1 MARIAFIKM
10 FTGLNLAPAQLT
22 AELVTHGHDARVI
35 YFKDYQLVPEAEA
48 KNYVWGHSAGPIH
61 TSNGQD
67 LVWGVYKT
75 ITDHELQLLVDY
87 LKEYKPD
94 AIGFFVHVGI
104 INETKQVMTH
114 LRQHFSVPMM
124 IGGAAPTLEPERFIN
139 DYDMVCLNE
148 GEDVIVETANALDNK
163 TDYSTLPGIWT
174 RAASGIV
181 NRNPGRANID
191 LDVIAIP
198 NWDLSRYIY
207 IENDQLKKGKYPSN
221 LRKEYP
227 IMTQRGCP
235 FSCSFCFES
244 KHQEMHGKTVRR
256 RSVQLVLDELKWA
269 KEHLKI
275 KSVQF
280 YDDVFTINPR
290 WLQEF
295 MPRYKAEIG
304 LPFWCYTYPT
314 THNPEML
321 KLLKENGCHS
331 MTMGVQT
338 GSERLLR
345 DVYNRPT
352 KIKRV
357 IEAAQE
363 MVDAGIVGFFDL
375 ITVGPMDTMQD
386 LQDTFEFL
394 LQFPKQMKNVGFGHM
409 ALLPQYHLTDMV
421 PTNERPADGFL
432 CSTRIERKVY
442 DYYHR
447 LYRLTRTDMPT
458 EQIRQIAEDPQ
469 YRENPKLLDQFFN
482 PEKWDMYFLAGITD
496 ASANTAMAKDSP

>member
-1 MARIAFIKM
+1 MARIALIKM
-10 FTGLNLAPAQLT
+10 FTGLNLAPAQLM
-22 AELVTHGHDARVI
+22 AELVTRGHDARVI

-48 KNYVWGHSAGPIH
+48 VNYVQGHSAGPIH

-67 LVWGVYKT
+67 MVWGVYQP
-75 ITDHELQLLVDY
+75 ITDHELQLLKSY
-87 LKEYKPD
+87 LQEYQPD
-94 AIGFFVHVGI
+94 AIGFCVHVGI
-104 INETKQVMTH
+104 IDEARQVLKY

-124 IGGAAPTLEPERFIN
+124 IGGAAPTLEPERFIK
-139 DYDMVCLNE
+139 DYDIVCLNE
-148 GEDVIVETANALDNK
+148 GEEVIVEIANALDSK
-163 TDYSTLPGIWT
+163 SGYSTFPGIWVRQPDGT
-174 RAASGIV
+174 I
-181 NRNPGRANID
+181 NKNPGRAD
-191 LDVIAIP
+191 LDLDTIAIP
-198 NWDLSRYIY
+198 NWELARYIH

-244 KHQEMHGKTVRR
+244 KFQEMHGKSVRR

-269 KEHLKI
+269 KQHLKI

-280 YDDVFTINPR
+280 YDDVFTIHPR
-290 WLQEF
+290 WLKEF
-295 MPRYKAEIG
+295 LPRYKEEIG

-321 KLLKENGCHS
+321 KWLKDAGCHS

-345 DVYNRPT
+345 EVYNRPT
-352 KIKRV
+352 KIQRV
-357 IEAAQE
+357 IDAAQE
-363 MVDAGIVGFFDL
+363 MIDAGIIGFFDL
-375 ITVGPMDTMQD
+375 ITIGPMDTLQD
-386 LQDTFEFL
+386 LEDTFQFL

-421 PTNERPADGFL
+421 PQAERPADGFL
-432 CSTRIERKVY
+432 CSTKIDRKVY

-447 LYRLTRTDMPT
+447 LYRLTRTDMPSD
-458 EQIRQIAEDPQ
+458 QIRAIAADPKYQ
-469 YRENPKLLDQFFN
+469 ADPKLLDQFFN

-496 ASANTAMAKDSP
+496 ASANTQVAK

>member
-10 FTGLNLAPAQLT
+10 FTGLNLAPAQLA
-22 AELVTHGHDARVI
+22 AEMVTHGHDANVF
-35 YFKDYQLVPEAEA
+35 YFKDYQLVSEEEA

-67 LVWGVYKT
+67 LIWGVYKP
-75 ITDHELQLLVDY
+75 ITDQEMDLLIQALD
-87 LKEYKPD
+87 EYKPD
-94 AIGFFVHVGI
+94 AIGFCIHVGI
-104 INETKQVMTH
+104 IQESRDVAKRLRKRLAH
-114 LRQHFSVPMM
+114 LPFLV
-124 IGGAAPTLEPERFIN
+124 GGAAPTLEPERFTD
-139 DYDMVCLNE
+139 DYDIVCLNE
-148 GEDVIVETANALDNK
+148 GEEVVVEFGNRIDAREDLFTIAGTWAKKPNGELVKNPKRPNLD
-163 TDYSTLPGIWT
+163 
-174 RAASGIV
+174 
-181 NRNPGRANID
+181 ID
-191 LDVIAIP
+191 SIAIP
-198 NWDLSRYIY
+198 NWELSRYAY
-207 IENDQLKKGKYPSN
+207 IENNQLKKGKYPSN

-280 YDDVFTINPR
+280 YDDVFTIHPR

-295 MPRYKAEIG
+295 MPRYKEEIG

-321 KLLKENGCHS
+321 KLLKDNGCHS

-363 MVDAGIVGFFDL
+363 MVDAGIIGFFDL
-375 ITVGPMDTMQD
+375 ITIGPMDTMQD
-386 LQDTFEFL
+386 LHETFEFL

-458 EQIRQIAEDPQ
+458 EQIRNIAADPQ

-496 ASANTAMAKDSP
+496 AAANISP